1 MIINYIWRVYEMKKW
16 LAIAFAFILA
26 LSLIPAQ
33 EGQAKLKDG
42 KYKVNYTVMNAQGTS
57 ASYGNDYFVKPAIVT
72 VKNGKMTARITIKK
86 SNWIKKFS
94 ATTGGN
100 KVISRNKKK
109 NTRVVQFKV
118 KSLSAKKMTKV
129 KTRVEIP
136 SQNYYHSY
144 TMKLKFGTA
153 KKVK

>member
-1 MIINYIWRVYEMKKW
+1 MKKI
-16 LAIAFAFILA
+16 LMIALAFILA
-26 LSLIPAQ
+26 VALIPAQ
-33 EGQAKLKDG
+33 QGQAKLKDG
-42 KYKVNYTVMNAQGTS
+42 TYKVNYTVMNAQGNST
-57 ASYGNDYFVKPAIVT
+57 SYGNDYFVKPATIT

-86 SNWIKKFS
+86 SSWIKKFS

-100 KVISRNKKK
+100 KVVSRNKKK

-118 KSLSAKKMTKV
+118 SSLSSKKPTKV

-144 TMKLKFGTA
+144 TMKLKFGSV